1 MADTHAVERA
11 PFRAAPGLCRSP
23 TAATA
28 PATGPSKVTWSTST
42 LREAPE
48 TGLRALHGHG

>member
-11 PFRAAPGLCRSP
+11 PFRAAPGLCRSA
-23 TAATA
+23 TAAMA